1 MTNRPQN
8 VYRWTAIAW
17 LACVI
22 AHLIWAVLQQRN
34 APPTDEIYTRML
46 SFQIA
51 SFTLTSFPYWLG
63 ALLVILV
70 IEFAIF
76 GRKKR

>member
-1 MTNRPQN
+1 MKNRPQN

-17 LACVI
+17 LVGMI
-22 AHLIWAVLQQRN
+22 VHLIWAVLHQRN
-34 APPTDEIYTRML
+34 QPPTDEIYTRML

-70 IEFAIF
+70 IEFAIL
-76 GRKKR
+76 GRKK

>member
-1 MTNRPQN
+1 MKKRPQN

-17 LACVI
+17 LVGMI
-22 AHLIWAVLQQRN
+22 GHLIWAVLQLRN
-34 APPTDEIYTRML
+34 QPPTDEIYTQML

-51 SFTLTSFPYWLG
+51 SFTLTSLPYWLG
-63 ALLVILV
+63 ALLIILV

-76 GRKKR
+76 GRKAH